1 MKSKFIIKNVLAF
14 LLQAVLFYAL
24 NNDNAPLSVSLFA
37 AVVICDVG
45 VLLPAVAFIIAFLK
59 YKSLI
64 MLADAFITAAG
75 VILIYSIY
83 KKRGKKPSVESILYV
98 FLSQAV
104 YIAFYQGEIIN
115 KLVYTAIITVFYF
128 VCQVAVNTVVYKNFI
143 AKPTVYEA
151 ASVAAVFSV
160 CSIGVLG
167 IAGTNVYRAISVFI
181 LLFAVRLY
189 KSPSAMPVACVL
201 ALPVAIF
208 SGDLSYFAYYC
219 AAFFAAFVFAEYVG
233 VLSALS
239 VVATDVAFA
248 FLLKFY
254 ADYGYIEALF
264 TFLPAFV
271 FALIPSR
278 LYETITEKG
287 YMCGDRLV
295 RQTVAR
301 VKSNLSGK
309 IYDLAGAFSEM
320 NGALSVLS
328 EQNEQKKTAIKK
340 ISRASVARACN
351 KCSQY
356 RLCELTDGRA
366 LFKLIDLGLNK
377 GRLTLVDLPKE
388 YLDGCINPNPL
399 IFEINRLIDGYN
411 ARMEQLKKAD
421 DLKRILSVSV
431 LGVERRLSELAFE
444 LSQSTQS
451 DKKQE
456 KRLTEF
462 LLRRG
467 VKTFGVSVCGDTDVI
482 VSLIVKEKADDDK
495 IISYIDQFTST
506 ETEVTSEQKI
516 LNGLKFLEIKKRYP
530 MQAAFGVSA
539 MTKTD
544 SPYSGDVHS
553 LLKLD
558 GGKFLVALSDGMG
571 SGEGALSTSSA
582 SIGLI
587 EGMLK
592 AGLKP
597 NVVLPIVNEIVS
609 VSTEDNFSAIDIGIV
624 DLNEKTFDFIKIGA
638 PYGFILSDEG
648 IRYIEG
654 SSLPIGI
661 LSEIKPTTAHAG
673 AQSGDIL
680 IMSSDG
686 ITDAFG
692 SSTDFVEFLK
702 GAPSKNPQ
710 ALADTVLKEALSR
723 TGGIA
728 TDDMTCL
735 CVRLFENHGAA

>member
-1 MKSKFIIKNVLAF
+1 MKSRSVFKYLLSFFLQVVLY
-14 LLQAVLFYAL
+14 YAL
-24 NNDNAPLSVSLFA
+24 NNDKAPLSVSLFA
-37 AVVICDVG
+37 AVVMCDVG
-45 VLLPAVAFIIAFLK
+45 VLLPAVALIISFLK

-83 KKRGKKPSVESILYV
+83 KKRGKKPGVESILYV
-98 FLSQAV
+98 FVSQAV
-104 YIAFYQGEIIN
+104 YIAFYQGEIVN
-115 KLVYTAIITVFYF
+115 KLVYTAIITVFCF
-128 VCQVAVNTVVYKNFI
+128 VCQVAVYTAVYKNFI
-143 AKPTVYEA
+143 AKPTLYEA
-151 ASVAAVFSV
+151 LSVAVVYVV
-160 CSIGVLG
+160 CSLG
-167 IAGTNVYRAISVFI
+167 ILGFAGTDVYRAISVFI
-181 LLFAVRLY
+181 LLFAVKLY
-189 KSPSAMPVACVL
+189 KSPTALLVSCFL
-201 ALPVAIF
+201 ALPITIF
-208 SGDLSYFAYYC
+208 SGDMTYFAYYS
-219 AAFFAAFVFAEYVG
+219 AAFSATFVFSEYVS

-239 VVATDVAFA
+239 VVAVDVAFA
-248 FLLKFY
+248 FLLRFY

-264 TFLPAFV
+264 TFVPAFI

-278 LYETITEKG
+278 AFEKITEKG
-287 YMCGDRLV
+287 YMGGDRLT
-295 RQTVAR
+295 RQTVAQ

-328 EQNEQKKTAIKK
+328 EQNEQRRTAVRK
-340 ISRASVARACN
+340 ISRTSAARACK
-351 KCSQY
+351 KCPNY
-356 RLCELTDGRA
+356 RICDLAGSDCSERLV
-366 LFKLIDLGLNK
+366 DLGLNK

-399 IFEINRLIDGYN
+399 IFEINRLIDGFN
-411 ARMEQLKKAD
+411 ARLEQLKKAD
-421 DLKRILSVSV
+421 DLKRILSISV
-431 LGVERRLSELAFE
+431 LGLESRLNELAFE
-444 LSQSTQS
+444 LSESS
-451 DKKQE
+451 KRDKNKE

-467 VKTFGVSVCGDTDVI
+467 IKTFGVSVCGDSDVT
-482 VSLIVKEKADDDK
+482 VSLIVNKKTDNDLILSA
-495 IISYIDQFTST
+495 ISEFASVQT
-506 ETEVTSEQKI
+506 EITSEQ
-516 LNGLKFLEIKKRYP
+516 NVRDGLKFLEIKKRFP

-539 MTKTD
+539 VTKTN
-544 SPYSGDVHS
+544 SQYSGDVHS
-553 LLKLD
+553 LLKLSNS
-558 GGKFLVALSDGMG
+558 KFLVALSDGMG
-571 SGEGALSTSSA
+571 SGETALSTSSS

-592 AGLKP
+592 AGLEQS
-597 NVVLPIVNEIVS
+597 VVLSLFNEIIS
-609 VSTEDNFSAIDIGIV
+609 VSTEDNFSEIDIGIV
-624 DLNEKTFDFIKIGA
+624 DLSEKTFDFIKIGA

-702 GAPSKNPQ
+702 SAPNKNPQ
-710 ALADTVLKEALSR
+710 TLADTVLKEALNR

-728 TDDMTCL
+728 ADDMTCL
-735 CVRLFENHGAA
+735 CVRLFENQGVA